1 MKPPSNPT
9 AIAFQ
14 QLLTK
19 LGLSGQVVEFSE
31 TTRTAADAAI
41 AIGCDVGQIVKSL
54 VFKTTDS
61 HQAVVVYTS
70 GAHRV
75 DEARIE
81 AVVGEKL
88 GKADAEFV
96 RAVTGYAIGGVP
108 PFGYAP
114 VPHTYIDES
123 LLAYETIWAAGGTPN
138 AVFALKPAELVQHS
152 HGKVMAVAKV
162 VD

>member
-108 PFGYAP
+108 PFGYPP
-114 VPHTYIDES
+114 VQHTYVDES

>member
-1 MKPPSNPT
+1 MKPPTNPT

-14 QLLTK
+14 KLLTK
-19 LGLSGQVVEFSE
+19 LGLNGQVVEFSE
-31 TTRTAADAAI
+31 TTRTAADAAA

-54 VFKTTDS
+54 VFKANDS
-61 HQAVVVYTS
+61 LQAVLVYTS

-81 AVVGEKL
+81 DVVGEKL

-114 VPHTYIDES
+114 VQHTYVDES
-123 LLAYETIWAAGGTPN
+123 LLAYETIWAAAGTPN
-138 AVFALKPAELVQHS
+138 AVFPLRPAELVQHS
-152 HGKVMAVAKV
+152 RGKVMAVAKEIE
-162 VD
+162 

>member
-1 MKPPSNPT
+1 MKPPTNPT

-81 AVVGEKL
+81 AVVSEKL

-108 PFGYAP
+108 PFGYPP
-114 VPHTYIDES
+114 VQHTYVDES

>member
-1 MKPPSNPT
+1 MKPPTNPT

-14 QLLTK
+14 QHLTK

-31 TTRTAADAAI
+31 TTRTAADAAA

-75 DEARIE
+75 DEALIE